1 MMASAAR
8 RRIAIA
14 RMLAMV
20 PAAVPAT
27 ATAAERLV
35 ASLSSDMVRIASDFT
50 GVELVL
56 FGAIEGDPSAAPG
69 TREEENSRYDIVATV
84 TGPRQSLVTRRKERM
99 FGIWVNADLRSFID
113 VPSYLAVLS
122 SRPFATIADA
132 DTLRRERIGLART
145 PLPQHIGPDIAEV
158 VPTDPFRQAFVRL
171 KRERGFYMELT
182 DAVKFLTPSLYRAPI
197 KVPAEAQT
205 GQYQVDVKLFSGG
218 AVVSSADVSFE
229 IATVGFESFMASAA
243 VNYGLLY
250 GLATAMMALVTG
262 WLASIV
268 FRRD

>member
-1 MMASAAR
+1 MMGSAAR
-8 RRIAIA
+8 RAAITY
-14 RMLAMV
+14 MLATASVTV
-20 PAAVPAT
+20 PAM
-27 ATAAERLV
+27 AAERLV
-35 ASLSSDMVRIASDFT
+35 ASLSSDTVRIASDFT

-56 FGAIEGDPSAAPG
+56 FGAIEGGPSAAPG
-69 TREEENSRYDIVATV
+69 IREEADGGYDIVATV
-84 TGPRQSLVTRRKERM
+84 TGPRQSLVTRRKERI
-99 FGIWVNADLRSFID
+99 FGIWVNADSRSFID

-122 SRPFATIADA
+122 SHPFATIADA
-132 DTLRRERIGLART
+132 DTLRRERIGIART

-171 KRERGFYMELT
+171 KRERGFYMEST
-182 DAVKFLTPSLYRAPI
+182 DAVTFLTPSLYRAPI

-205 GQYQVDVKLFSGG
+205 GRYNVNVKLFSGG

-229 IATVGFESFMASAA
+229 IVTVGFESFMAGAA